1 MMTLRINTTP
11 ALELAVLDA
20 GPQRAALNGE
30 VPSVSVTLDNA
41 RGGITE
47 LLTVPPLRARAELQE
62 HGATIFAGTV
72 QSVSLAEV
80 ATLGLEA

>member
-11 ALELAVLDA
+11 PLELAVLDA

-30 VPSVSVTLDNA
+30 VPNISVTLDNA
-41 RGGITE
+41 RGDVTE
-47 LLTVPPLRARAELQE
+47 LLAVPPLRARAELRE
-62 HGATIFAGTV
+62 GGATLFAGTV